1 MFTGV
6 LVVTR
11 ISDWFGYNHTGEK
24 NVTRNDRKNMKQ
36 IDIDDE
42 LYQYIA
48 SNTQSIGESASTIL
62 RRLLNLSGEKIQT
75 ANVELTQ
82 NNQTATTSTATLKS
96 SEPSAAETSKKQ
108 TPVARAPV
116 KLARA
121 PVKQK
126 SDNVFNVLNKE
137 ELAMQKGVVGRFL
150 FILSAFYRTHKTDF
164 SAVLD
169 IKGRDRVYFATSK
182 EALVN
187 SGSSMNP
194 KNITDSEY
202 WVMTNSNTTRKKMM
216 LHEVALCLGYSAEQ
230 AEKIRDYL

>member
-1 MFTGV
+1 MLSGV

-11 ISDWFGYNHTGEK
+11 ISNWFGYNQSGEK
-24 NVTRNDRKNMKQ
+24 NVTRNNRKNMKQ

-62 RRLLNLSGEKIQT
+62 RRLLNLSGEKIQS
-75 ANVELTQ
+75 ANVEINQ
-82 NNQTATTSTATLKS
+82 NNQTVTTST
-96 SEPSAAETSKKQ
+96 TSLTSVKPTESIADKQ
-108 TPVARAPV
+108 TPAVV
-116 KLARA
+116 T

-126 SDNVFNVLNKE
+126 NANVFNILNKE
-137 ELAMQKGVVGRFL
+137 ELGMQKGVVGRFL

-182 EALVN
+182 EDLVN

>member
-1 MFTGV
+1 M
-6 LVVTR
+6 
-11 ISDWFGYNHTGEK
+11 DEK
-24 NVTRNDRKNMKQ
+24 NVTRNDRNNMKK

-62 RRLLNLSGEKIQT
+62 RRLLNIHGENDLAAKEKPEQPVTHEVAKTTQT
-75 ANVELTQ
+75 TEHTSSTENKKSAAVTPLTQ
-82 NNQTATTSTATLKS
+82 AHAS
-96 SEPSAAETSKKQ
+96 
-108 TPVARAPV
+108 
-116 KLARA
+116 
-121 PVKQK
+121 
-126 SDNVFNVLNKE
+126 VFNILNKE

-150 FILSAFYRTHKTDF
+150 FILSALHRTHKTDF

-169 IKGRDRVYFATSK
+169 VQGRDRVYFATSK

-216 LHEVALCLGYSAEQ
+216 LHEVALGLGYSAEQ

>member
-1 MFTGV
+1 
-6 LVVTR
+6 
-11 ISDWFGYNHTGEK
+11 
-24 NVTRNDRKNMKQ
+24 MKQ

-62 RRLLNLSGEKIQT
+62 RRLLNLNGDDNTPVAK
-75 ANVELTQ
+75 NNQ
-82 NNQTATTSTATLKS
+82 NNQLATQDKRDDTQKPNDSLEQEVVT
-96 SEPSAAETSKKQ
+96 PMKQ
-108 TPVARAPV
+108 TNA
-116 KLARA
+116 
-121 PVKQK
+121 
-126 SDNVFNVLNKE
+126 NVFNILNKE

-150 FILSAFYRTHKTDF
+150 FILSAFYRTHKKEF

-182 EALVN
+182 EDLVN

-216 LHEVALCLGYSAEQ
+216 LHEVALCLGYTAEQ
-230 AEKIRDYL
+230 AEEIRDYL

>member
-1 MFTGV
+1 MI
-6 LVVTR
+6 VVTR
-11 ISDWFGYNHTGEK
+11 ISVWIGYNHRGEK

-62 RRLLNLSGEKIQT
+62 RRLLNLNGTNPHNASS
-75 ANVELTQ
+75 NVDTTQ
-82 NNQTATTSTATLKS
+82 NQQVATSESPTEQKEQTTDTISK
-96 SEPSAAETSKKQ
+96 PNDAAV
-108 TPVARAPV
+108 TPM
-116 KLARA
+116 
-121 PVKQK
+121 KQK
-126 SDNVFNVLNKE
+126 NANVFNVLNKE

-150 FILSAFYRTHKTDF
+150 FILSAFYRTHKSDF

-216 LHEVALCLGYSAEQ
+216 LHEVALSLGYSAEQ

>member
-1 MFTGV
+1 
-6 LVVTR
+6 
-11 ISDWFGYNHTGEK
+11 
-24 NVTRNDRKNMKQ
+24 MKK

-62 RRLLNLSGEKIQT
+62 RRLLNLSDGANAPVETTTKTEQET
-75 ANVELTQ
+75 PVVEVQDKAEQESSPEPSDENVEEAAQTVTASTQ
-82 NNQTATTSTATLKS
+82 
-96 SEPSAAETSKKQ
+96 
-108 TPVARAPV
+108 V
-116 KLARA
+116 KG
-121 PVKQK
+121 
-126 SDNVFNVLNKE
+126 NVFNVLNKE

-150 FILSAFYRTHKTDF
+150 FILAALYRTHKKDF
-164 SAVLD
+164 VNVLE

-182 EALVN
+182 EALLE

-194 KNITDSEY
+194 KNITDTEY

-216 LHEVALCLGYSAEQ
+216 LHEVALCLGYSADE

>member
-1 MFTGV
+1 M
-6 LVVTR
+6 
-11 ISDWFGYNHTGEK
+11 
-24 NVTRNDRKNMKQ
+24 TRNDRNNMKK

-62 RRLLNLSGEKIQT
+62 RRLLNIHGENDLVVPEKPALPASKDEVAASGQSSEVT
-75 ANVELTQ
+75 AVIENKKPAPVTQLTQ
-82 NNQTATTSTATLKS
+82 QHA
-96 SEPSAAETSKKQ
+96 
-108 TPVARAPV
+108 
-116 KLARA
+116 
-121 PVKQK
+121 
-126 SDNVFNVLNKE
+126 NVFNILNKE

-150 FILSAFYRTHKTDF
+150 FILSALHRTHKTDF

-169 IKGRDRVYFATSK
+169 VQGRDRVYFATSK

-216 LHEVALCLGYSAEQ
+216 LHEVALGLGYSAEQ

>member
-1 MFTGV
+1 MGV

-11 ISDWFGYNHTGEK
+11 IFDWFGYNHTREE

-62 RRLLNLSGEKIQT
+62 RRLLNLSGKKIQT

-82 NNQTATTSTATLKS
+82 NNQTATTSTAILKS
-96 SEPSAAETSKKQ
+96 SEPAAAETSKKQ
-108 TPVARAPV
+108 TPVAH
-116 KLARA
+116 A

-126 SDNVFNVLNKE
+126 NDNVFNVLNKE

-182 EALVN
+182 EDLIN

-216 LHEVALCLGYSAEQ
+216 LHEVALCLGYTAEQ

>member
-1 MFTGV
+1 MGV

-75 ANVELTQ
+75 ANVELNQ
-82 NNQTATTSTATLKS
+82 NNQTAITTNTLPS
-96 SEPSAAETSKKQ
+96 SEQVTEPTKVK
-108 TPVARAPV
+108 APDAV
-116 KLARA
+116 T

-126 SDNVFNVLNKE
+126 SANVFNILNKE

-164 SAVLD
+164 SAVLE

-182 EALVN
+182 EDLVN

>member
-1 MFTGV
+1 MFVRV

-11 ISDWFGYNHTGEK
+11 IYIWFGYNHGERK
-24 NVTRNDRKNMKQ
+24 NVARNDRNNMKQ

-62 RRLLNLSGEKIQT
+62 RRLLNLNGDDNTPVAK
-75 ANVELTQ
+75 NNQ
-82 NNQTATTSTATLKS
+82 NNQTATQALLDDTPATNDS
-96 SEPSAAETSKKQ
+96 QEQEVVT
-108 TPVARAPV
+108 
-116 KLARA
+116 
-121 PVKQK
+121 PVKQTNA
-126 SDNVFNVLNKE
+126 NVFNILNKE

-150 FILSAFYRTHKTDF
+150 FILSAFYRTHKKEF

-182 EALVN
+182 EDLVN

-230 AEKIRDYL
+230 AEEIRDYL

>member
-1 MFTGV
+1 
-6 LVVTR
+6 
-11 ISDWFGYNHTGEK
+11 
-24 NVTRNDRKNMKQ
+24 MKK

-62 RRLLNLSGEKIQT
+62 RRLLNLSDG
-75 ANVELTQ
+75 ANAPVE
-82 NNQTATTSTATLKS
+82 TTTKTEQEHPVVEVKEEAKQES
-96 SEPSAAETSKKQ
+96 SLEPSHENVDEAAETVTASTQ
-108 TPVARAPV
+108 V
-116 KLARA
+116 KG
-121 PVKQK
+121 
-126 SDNVFNVLNKE
+126 NVFNVLNKE

-150 FILSAFYRTHKTDF
+150 FILAALYRTHKKDF
-164 SAVLD
+164 ANVLE

-182 EALVN
+182 EALLE

-194 KNITDSEY
+194 KNITDTEY

-216 LHEVALCLGYSAEQ
+216 LHEVALCLGYSADE

>member
-1 MFTGV
+1 
-6 LVVTR
+6 
-11 ISDWFGYNHTGEK
+11 
-24 NVTRNDRKNMKQ
+24 MKQ

-62 RRLLNLSGEKIQT
+62 RRLLNMSGEKQLT
-75 ANVELTQ
+75 ADVEIIKNQQLT
-82 NNQTATTSTATLKS
+82 TA
-96 SEPSAAETSKKQ
+96 SAASSVSVEPELQQADTETPK
-108 TPVARAPV
+108 TVT
-116 KLARA
+116 

-126 SDNVFNVLNKE
+126 NANVFNVLNKE

-150 FILSAFYRTHKTDF
+150 FILSAFYRTHKSDF

-182 EALVN
+182 EDLVN

>member
-1 MFTGV
+1 MGV

-24 NVTRNDRKNMKQ
+24 NVTRNGRKNMKQ

-75 ANVELTQ
+75 ANVELNQ
-82 NNQTATTSTATLKS
+82 NNQTAITTNTLPS
-96 SEPSAAETSKKQ
+96 SEQVAEPTKVK
-108 TPVARAPV
+108 APDAV
-116 KLARA
+116 T

-126 SDNVFNVLNKE
+126 SANVFNILNKE

-164 SAVLD
+164 SAVLE

-182 EALVN
+182 EDLVN

>member
-1 MFTGV
+1 
-6 LVVTR
+6 
-11 ISDWFGYNHTGEK
+11 
-24 NVTRNDRKNMKQ
+24 MKK

-62 RRLLNLSGEKIQT
+62 RRLLNLTDDSIPASNAVRSAVVTTQAEPEDEIEQPQNKAQLKEPITAKI
-75 ANVELTQ
+75 AQ
-82 NNQTATTSTATLKS
+82 NQG
-96 SEPSAAETSKKQ
+96 
-108 TPVARAPV
+108 
-116 KLARA
+116 
-121 PVKQK
+121 
-126 SDNVFNVLNKE
+126 NVFNVLNKE

-150 FILSAFYRTHKTDF
+150 FILSAFYRTHKSGFDN
-164 SAVLD
+164 VLD

-182 EALVN
+182 EALLE

-194 KNITDSEY
+194 KNIPETEY

>member
-75 ANVELTQ
+75 TNVELTQ

-108 TPVARAPV
+108 TPVAH
-116 KLARA
+116 A

>member
-1 MFTGV
+1 MFVRV

-11 ISDWFGYNHTGEK
+11 IYIWFGYNHGE
-24 NVTRNDRKNMKQ
+24 RNSSARNERNEMKQ
-36 IDIDDE
+36 LDIHDE

-48 SNTQSIGESASTIL
+48 SNVRTIGESASTIL
-62 RRLLNLSGEKIQT
+62 RRLLNLNGDDNTPVAK
-75 ANVELTQ
+75 NNQ
-82 NNQTATTSTATLKS
+82 NNQTATQAPIDDTPATNDS
-96 SEPSAAETSKKQ
+96 QEQEVVT
-108 TPVARAPV
+108 
-116 KLARA
+116 
-121 PVKQK
+121 PVKQTNA
-126 SDNVFNVLNKE
+126 NVFNILNKE

-150 FILSAFYRTHKTDF
+150 FILSAFYRTHKKEF

-182 EALVN
+182 EDLVN

-230 AEKIRDYL
+230 AEEIRDYL

>member
-62 RRLLNLSGEKIQT
+62 RRLLNLNGDDNTPVAK
-75 ANVELTQ
+75 NNQ
-82 NNQTATTSTATLKS
+82 NNQTATQAPIDDTPATNDS
-96 SEPSAAETSKKQ
+96 QEQEVVT
-108 TPVARAPV
+108 
-116 KLARA
+116 
-121 PVKQK
+121 PVKQTNA
-126 SDNVFNVLNKE
+126 NVFNILNKE

-150 FILSAFYRTHKTDF
+150 FILSAFYRTHKKEF

-182 EALVN
+182 EDLVN

-230 AEKIRDYL
+230 AEEIRDYL

>member
-1 MFTGV
+1 
-6 LVVTR
+6 
-11 ISDWFGYNHTGEK
+11 
-24 NVTRNDRKNMKQ
+24 MKK

-62 RRLLNLSGEKIQT
+62 RRLLNIHGENDLVVPEKPALPANTDEVAASGQSSEVT
-75 ANVELTQ
+75 AVIENKKPAPVTQLTQ
-82 NNQTATTSTATLKS
+82 QHA
-96 SEPSAAETSKKQ
+96 
-108 TPVARAPV
+108 
-116 KLARA
+116 
-121 PVKQK
+121 
-126 SDNVFNVLNKE
+126 NVFNILNKE

-150 FILSAFYRTHKTDF
+150 FILSALHRTHKTDF

-169 IKGRDRVYFATSK
+169 VQGRDRVYFATSK

-216 LHEVALCLGYSAEQ
+216 LHEVALGLGYSAEQ

>member
-1 MFTGV
+1 
-6 LVVTR
+6 
-11 ISDWFGYNHTGEK
+11 
-24 NVTRNDRKNMKQ
+24 MKK

-62 RRLLNLSGEKIQT
+62 RRLLNLSDGANAPVETTTKTEQET
-75 ANVELTQ
+75 PVVEVQEQAEQETSPEPSDENVEEAVQTVTASTQ
-82 NNQTATTSTATLKS
+82 
-96 SEPSAAETSKKQ
+96 
-108 TPVARAPV
+108 V
-116 KLARA
+116 KG
-121 PVKQK
+121 
-126 SDNVFNVLNKE
+126 NVFNVLNKE

-150 FILSAFYRTHKTDF
+150 FILAALYRTHKKDF
-164 SAVLD
+164 VNVLE

-182 EALVN
+182 EALLE

-194 KNITDSEY
+194 KNITDTEY

-216 LHEVALCLGYSAEQ
+216 LHEVALCLGYSADE

>member
-1 MFTGV
+1 
-6 LVVTR
+6 
-11 ISDWFGYNHTGEK
+11 
-24 NVTRNDRKNMKQ
+24 MKQ

-62 RRLLNLSGEKIQT
+62 RRLLNLNGEKINTKQDT
-75 ANVELTQ
+75 DHKNETVSVSNSSLEQPIADVEQPTQ
-82 NNQTATTSTATLKS
+82 VAKPPVN
-96 SEPSAAETSKKQ
+96 KKN
-108 TPVARAPV
+108 A
-116 KLARA
+116 
-121 PVKQK
+121 
-126 SDNVFNVLNKE
+126 NVFNILNKE

-182 EALVN
+182 EDLVN

-216 LHEVALCLGYSAEQ
+216 LHEVALSLGYSNEQ

>member
-82 NNQTATTSTATLKS
+82 NNQTATTSAATLKS
-96 SEPSAAETSKKQ
+96 SGPSAAEAPKKQ
-108 TPVARAPV
+108 TP
-116 KLARA
+116 LAHA

>member
-1 MFTGV
+1 MFVRV

-11 ISDWFGYNHTGEK
+11 IYIWFGYNHGERK
-24 NVTRNDRKNMKQ
+24 NVARNDRNNMKQ

-42 LYQYIA
+42 VYQYIA

-62 RRLLNLSGEKIQT
+62 RRLLNLNGDDNTPVAK
-75 ANVELTQ
+75 NNQ
-82 NNQTATTSTATLKS
+82 NNQTATQAPLDDTPATNDS
-96 SEPSAAETSKKQ
+96 QEQEVVT
-108 TPVARAPV
+108 
-116 KLARA
+116 
-121 PVKQK
+121 PVKQTNA
-126 SDNVFNVLNKE
+126 NVFNILNKE

-150 FILSAFYRTHKTDF
+150 FILSAFYRTHKKEF

-182 EALVN
+182 EDLVN

-230 AEKIRDYL
+230 AEEIRDYL

>member
-1 MFTGV
+1 MFVRV

-11 ISDWFGYNHTGEK
+11 IYIWFGYNHGERK
-24 NVTRNDRKNMKQ
+24 NVARNDRNNMKQ

-62 RRLLNLSGEKIQT
+62 RRLLNLNGDDNTPVAK
-75 ANVELTQ
+75 NNQ
-82 NNQTATTSTATLKS
+82 NNQTATQAPLDDTPATNDS
-96 SEPSAAETSKKQ
+96 QEQEVVT
-108 TPVARAPV
+108 
-116 KLARA
+116 
-121 PVKQK
+121 PVKQTNA
-126 SDNVFNVLNKE
+126 NVFNILNKE

-150 FILSAFYRTHKTDF
+150 FILSAFYRTHKKEF

-182 EALVN
+182 EDLVN

-230 AEKIRDYL
+230 AEEIRDYL

>member
-1 MFTGV
+1 
-6 LVVTR
+6 
-11 ISDWFGYNHTGEK
+11 
-24 NVTRNDRKNMKQ
+24 MKQ

-62 RRLLNLSGEKIQT
+62 RRLLNMSGEKQLT
-75 ANVELTQ
+75 ADVEIIKNQQLT
-82 NNQTATTSTATLKS
+82 TA
-96 SEPSAAETSKKQ
+96 SAASSVSVEPELQQADTETPK
-108 TPVARAPV
+108 TVT
-116 KLARA
+116 

-126 SDNVFNVLNKE
+126 NANVFNVLNKE

-150 FILSAFYRTHKTDF
+150 FILSAFYRTHKSDF
-164 SAVLD
+164 AAVLD

-182 EALVN
+182 EDLVN

>member
-1 MFTGV
+1 
-6 LVVTR
+6 
-11 ISDWFGYNHTGEK
+11 
-24 NVTRNDRKNMKQ
+24 VTRNDRKNMKQ

-62 RRLLNLSGEKIQT
+62 RRLLNMNGENIQAT
-75 ANVELTQ
+75 HVELNH
-82 NNQTATTSTATLKS
+82 NNQPAATPTQSIVNTTATATSAPPAVSPAVEKS
-96 SEPSAAETSKKQ
+96 A
-108 TPVARAPV
+108 
-116 KLARA
+116 
-121 PVKQK
+121 
-126 SDNVFNVLNKE
+126 NIFNVLNKE

-150 FILSAFYRTHKTDF
+150 FILSAFYRTHKSDF
-164 SAVLD
+164 RAVLD

-182 EALVN
+182 EELLN

-216 LHEVALCLGYSAEQ
+216 LHEVALCLGYSTEQ

>member
-1 MFTGV
+1 MFVRV

-11 ISDWFGYNHTGEK
+11 IYIWFGYNHGERK
-24 NVTRNDRKNMKQ
+24 NVARNDRNNMKQ

-62 RRLLNLSGEKIQT
+62 RRLLNLNGDDNTPVAK
-75 ANVELTQ
+75 NNQ
-82 NNQTATTSTATLKS
+82 NNQTATQAPLDD
-96 SEPSAAETSKKQ
+96 
-108 TPVARAPV
+108 TPVTNDSQEQEV
-116 KLARA
+116 VT
-121 PVKQK
+121 PVKQTNA
-126 SDNVFNVLNKE
+126 NVFNILNKE

-150 FILSAFYRTHKTDF
+150 FILSAFYRTHKKEF

-182 EALVN
+182 EDLVN

-230 AEKIRDYL
+230 AEEIRDYL